1 MRGRALATTPYECT
15 PAITECTSAHL
26 RLFVYAGTC
35 PGLETVSPGL
45 LNDHADAEE
54 EADDREARTYK
65 CWLASL
71 GVQTESSDLLED
83 CTSGLPLLRIMDK
96 LWPGCVDW
104 KKRAN
109 ARPRNVHER
118 VENCNHA
125 LEVAKAQGMKV
136 VGIGGKDIADGCA
149 KLTLALLWQL
159 MRADVLKFL
168 ASIGMS
174 EADIVRWANQR
185 VGYSGSAL
193 HIKRCRA
200 ETTPY

>member
-1 MRGRALATTPYECT
+1 MYP
-15 PAITECTSAHL
+15 
-26 RLFVYAGTC
+26 GTC
-35 PGLETVSPGL
+35 PGLETISPGL

-54 EADDREARTYK
+54 EADDREARAYK

-104 KKRAN
+104 KRAN

-136 VGIGGKDIADGCA
+136 VGIGGKDIADGST
-149 KLTLALLWQL
+149 KLTLALLWQ
-159 MRADVLKFL
+159 AQTSKSI
-168 ASIGMS
+168 ASKAHTRPHAHAHGMH
-174 EADIVRWANQR
+174 
-185 VGYSGSAL
+185 GM
-193 HIKRCRA
+193 C
-200 ETTPY
+200 T

>member
-1 MRGRALATTPYECT
+1 MFVCT
-15 PAITECTSAHL
+15 
-26 RLFVYAGTC
+26 GTC

-118 VENCNHA
+118 VENCNYA
-125 LEVAKAQGMKV
+125 LEIAQAQGMKV
-136 VGIGGKDIADGCA
+136 VGIGGKDIADGST
-149 KLTLALLWQL
+149 KLTLALLWQ
-159 MRADVLKFL
+159 AQTSKP
-168 ASIGMS
+168 
-174 EADIVRWANQR
+174 IVGKAHTRPHVHAH
-185 VGYSGSAL
+185 VHVHAHAHAHAHAHVYLYAHAYAHVHVHVHAHVV
-193 HIKRCRA
+193 HICA
-200 ETTPY
+200 